1 MNDSRLPGFHELDI
15 SGRIETLRQRGYLSA
30 DDAERLRGGH
40 HVLSSAAADR
50 IIENV
55 VGVFGLPFA
64 VAPNFRVNDRDYI
77 VPLVVEEPSIVAA
90 LSSAA
95 RLARNGGGF
104 HATSEESLLAGQVYI
119 TGAADAPAALQAVQ
133 VEKQALVDFAN
144 DVHPRLV
151 ARGGGVRDLT
161 VELLELPD
169 GEPLIRVHLLVDTV
183 DAMGANLV
191 NTVCERVAPRIASLC
206 EGDVALRILSN
217 LADRAV
223 VTARA
228 RFRTDDLGGRGFDG
242 DAVRDGIVTANNIAL
257 ADPYRAATH
266 NKGVMNGIDAL
277 AIATGNDWRAI
288 EAGAHSFAAANGQ
301 YRPLTQWTATSDGDL
316 LGELSLP
323 LKIGTVGGT
332 LEANASAALGL
343 AISGTGSA
351 KELAELMAAVGLAQN
366 FAALRALVG
375 RGIQHGHMKLH
386 ARSLVA
392 AVGAPDGVFEEVV
405 SRLVDS
411 GEVKRWKAQE
421 ILEDMTGT
429 VGPRAAPNASAA
441 GKVILFG
448 EHAAVYGRHAL
459 ALPIPNAVRVT
470 VEPTETPT
478 SLAIPNWGLAG
489 KIDFDNPQGIDAAVA
504 LILRQLELLGK
515 QFQITVDSDLPR
527 GVGLGSSAAIA
538 VALTRAICDV
548 AGLTIDDERIN
559 AIAYECE
566 KLAHGTPS
574 GVDNAISTFALP
586 MSFQNDGTLKMEPLT
601 LTEVP
606 PIVIACSN
614 EVGLTSE
621 QVAGVRARY
630 ERAPGLYDALFD
642 EIDQISVA
650 GVDLLQNGRYEEL
663 GLAMNVCHGLLN
675 ALEVSTPELERMV
688 TLARAAGAA
697 GAKLTGGGGGGSIVA
712 LCPGALDR
720 VRAALRE
727 AGYRTLVLD
736 S

>member
-1 MNDSRLPGFHELDI
+1 MNDSRLPGFHKLDI
-15 SGRIETLRQRGYLSA
+15 AERIESLRQQGFLST
-30 DDAERLRGGH
+30 DDAERLRNGR
-40 HVLSSAAADR
+40 HVLSSVAANR
-50 IIENV
+50 IVENV

-95 RLARNGGGF
+95 RLARNCGGF
-104 HATSEESLLAGQVYI
+104 HASCEESLLAGQVYV
-119 TGAADAPAALQAVQ
+119 TGVANPAVALRAVRA
-133 VEKQALVDFAN
+133 KKKDLLDFAN
-144 DVHPRLV
+144 DVHPRLM
-151 ARGGGVRDLT
+151 ARGGGVRELD
-161 VELLELPD
+161 VERLELP
-169 GEPLIRVHLLVDTV
+169 GGAPLIRVHLLVDTV

-191 NTVCERVAPRIASLC
+191 NTVCEAVAPKIASLC

-223 VTARA
+223 VTARV
-228 RFRTDDLGGRGFDG
+228 RYSTDDLGGKGLDG
-242 DAVRDGIVTANNIAL
+242 EAVRDAIVTANDIAL

-288 EAGAHSFAAANGQ
+288 EAGAHAYAAANGQ
-301 YRPLTQWTATSDGDL
+301 YRPLTQWTVTADGDL
-316 LGELSLP
+316 LGEISLP

-332 LEANASAALGL
+332 LEANPSAAVGL
-343 AISGTGSA
+343 AISATGSA
-351 KELAELMAAVGLAQN
+351 RELAQLMAAVGLAQN

-386 ARSLVA
+386 ARSLAA
-392 AVGAPDGVFEEVV
+392 AVGAADGVFEEVV
-405 SRLVDS
+405 SRLIDS

-421 ILEDMTGT
+421 ILDDMIGNI
-429 VGPRAAPNASAA
+429 GCQAAPNASAA

-459 ALPIPNAVRVT
+459 ALPIRNAVRVI
-470 VEPTETPT
+470 VEPAETHT
-478 SLAIPNWGLAG
+478 SLNIPNWGIAG
-489 KIDFDNPQGIDAAVA
+489 KIDFDHPQGVDAAVA
-504 LILRQLELLGK
+504 LILRQLELRTMN
-515 QFQITVDSDLPR
+515 FTINVDSDLPR

-548 AGLTIDDERIN
+548 VGLTIDDDRVN

-574 GVDNAISTFALP
+574 GVDNAISTFAAP
-586 MSFQNDGTLKMEPLT
+586 MLFRNDGTLKMEPLA
-601 LTEVP
+601 LTETP

-614 EVGLTSE
+614 EVGLTNE

-630 ERAPGLYDALFD
+630 ERAPGLYSALFD
-642 EIDQISVA
+642 EIDKISVA
-650 GVDLLQNGRYEEL
+650 GVDLLQNGQYDEL

-688 TLARAAGAA
+688 ALARAAGAA

-712 LCPGALDR
+712 LCPDGLDR
-720 VRAALRE
+720 VRKALQE
-727 AGYRTLVLD
+727 AGYRTLVLKP
-736 S
+736 

>member
-1 MNDSRLPGFHELDI
+1 MKDSRLAGFHKRDI
-15 SGRIETLRQRGYLSA
+15 AGRIELLRQQGFLSA
-30 DDAERLRGGH
+30 GDAERLRDGR
-40 HVLSSAAADR
+40 HVLSGVAADK

-64 VAPNFRVNDRDYI
+64 VAPNFRVNNRNYI

-95 RLARNGGGF
+95 RLARNSGGF
-104 HATSEESLLAGQVYI
+104 HASSEESLLAGQVYV
-119 TGAADAPAALQAVQ
+119 TGVANPAAALRAVQ
-133 VEKQALVDFAN
+133 TEKTDLLDFAN
-144 DVHPRLV
+144 DVHPRLM
-151 ARGGGVRDLT
+151 ARGGGVRDLD
-161 VELLELPD
+161 VELLELP
-169 GEPLIRVHLLVDTV
+169 GGAPLIRVHLMIETV

-191 NTVCERVAPRIASLC
+191 NTVCEAVAPKIASLC

-217 LADRAV
+217 LADRAI
-223 VTARA
+223 VTARV
-228 RFRTDDLGGRGFDG
+228 RYSTGDLGGKGLAG
-242 DAVRDGIVTANNIAL
+242 EAVRDAIVTANDIAS

-288 EAGAHSFAAANGQ
+288 EAGAHSYAAASGR
-301 YRPLTQWTATSDGDL
+301 YRPLTQWTATRDGDL
-316 LGELSLP
+316 LGEISLP

-332 LEANASAALGL
+332 LDANPSAALGL
-343 AISGTGSA
+343 AISGTKSA
-351 KELAELMAAVGLAQN
+351 PELAELMAAVGLAQN

-375 RGIQHGHMKLH
+375 LGIQHGHMKLH

-392 AVGAPDGVFEEVV
+392 AVGTPDDVFEEVV
-405 SRLVDS
+405 ARLIDS

-421 ILEDMTGT
+421 ILDDIQGNI
-429 VGPRAAPNASAA
+429 GRLAAPTASAA

-459 ALPIPNAVRVT
+459 ALPIRNAVRVT
-470 VEPTETPT
+470 VEPAKTFT
-478 SLAIPNWGLAG
+478 SLTIPNWGISG
-489 KIDFDNPQGIDAAVA
+489 KIDLGHPRGVDAVVE
-504 LILRQLELLGK
+504 LVLRQLEL
-515 QFQITVDSDLPR
+515 QTMNFTISVDSDLPR

-548 AGLTIDDERIN
+548 VGLTINDDRVN

-574 GVDNAISTFALP
+574 GVDNTISTFAAP
-586 MSFQNDGTLKMEPLT
+586 MLFQNDGTLKIEPVT
-601 LTEVP
+601 LSEAP

-614 EVGLTSE
+614 KVGLTSE

-630 ERAPGLYDALFD
+630 ERAPALYGAIFD

-650 GVDLLQNGRYEEL
+650 GADLLQNGLYEEL

-675 ALEVSTPELERMV
+675 ALEVSTPELESMV
-688 TLARAAGAA
+688 ALARTAGAA

-712 LCPGALDR
+712 LCPDALDR
-720 VRAALRE
+720 VRNALKE
-727 AGYRTLVLD
+727 AGYRTLVLK